1 MHRLIL
7 ASLTLSATS
16 LAFAST
22 AEAQDAMTQLGAH
35 VHGESLLSVGLDPAS
50 GELVIEMSGPAY
62 NLYGFEREPASAEE
76 EAIEASVRE
85 TLSGGALFTLSP
97 RAGCSFEMAAFG
109 GEDEHDHADHG
120 HDEHDHDEHDHG
132 DHHSHDEHHD
142 EHHDDHDEHSHSDVQ
157 ITWSYQCEAPAALV
171 RIDAAPLFAAL
182 TSLEELDASFFDSD
196 RAAAQALIRTRSVLL
211 ID

>member
-7 ASLTLSATS
+7 ASLTLSATP

-22 AEAQDAMTQLGAH
+22 AQAQDAMTQLGAH

-76 EAIEASVRE
+76 EAIVARVRE
-85 TLSGGALFTLSP
+85 TLSGGALFTLTP
-97 RAGCSFEMAAFG
+97 RAGCSFASAAFG
-109 GEDEHDHADHG
+109 GD
-120 HDEHDHDEHDHG
+120 DEHDHG
-132 DHHSHDEHHD
+132 DHDHAHHDHDEHDRGDHHGHD

-157 ITWSYQCEAPAALV
+157 ISWSYQCETPTALV

-182 TSLEELDASFFDSD
+182 TSLEELDASFFDGD
-196 RAAAQALIRTRSVLL
+196 RAAAQALTRTRSALV

>member
-16 LAFAST
+16 LAFATT
-22 AEAQDAMTQLGAH
+22 AQAQDAMTQLGAH

-76 EAIEASVRE
+76 EAIVARVRE
-85 TLSGGALFTLSP
+85 ALSDGALFTLSP
-97 RAGCSFEMAAFG
+97 RAGCGFETAAFG
-109 GEDEHDHADHG
+109 GEGDHEHADH
-120 HDEHDHDEHDHG
+120 EHDEHDHG
-132 DHHSHDEHHD
+132 DHDHAHHDHD
-142 EHHDDHDEHSHSDVQ
+142 EHHDDHDEHGHSDVQ
-157 ITWSYQCEAPAALV
+157 ISWSYQCETPAALV
-171 RIDAAPLFAAL
+171 HIDAVPLFAAL
-182 TSLEELDASFFDSD
+182 TSLEELDASFFDGD
-196 RAAAQALIRTRSVLL
+196 RAAAQALTRTRSALV